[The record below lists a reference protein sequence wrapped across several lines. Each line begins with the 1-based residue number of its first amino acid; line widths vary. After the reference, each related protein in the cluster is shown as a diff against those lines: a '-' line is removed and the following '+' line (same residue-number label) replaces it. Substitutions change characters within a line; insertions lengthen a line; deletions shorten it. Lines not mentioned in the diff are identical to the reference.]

1 MKILTLM
8 SLAILLT
15 ACAGHD
21 RREDR
26 REDRRSELQQPHSSG
41 QPGLAAVIPVAA
53 PAA

>member
-1 MKILTLM
+1 MKMLTLM
-8 SLAILLT
+8 SLVVLLS

-26 REDRRSELQQPHSSG
+26 REDRRSELQQPGSSA
-41 QPGLAAVIPVAA
+41 QLDLAPAILAAA